1 MSYLVFYL
9 GIMDT
14 ATNHFPFPEATMIA
28 VNGVE
33 LEVFEAGRENAGNPI
48 VLCHG
53 WPDLAY
59 TWRFQIPAL
68 VAAGYHVIA
77 PNQRGFGNS
86 SAPEEIHDY
95 DIERLTGDLAALLD
109 HFGYERAT
117 FVGHDWGA
125 FIVWSFTLLY
135 PQRVDRVVALSLPYL
150 ARGDMPWLDF
160 MEAVLGEDNYFV
172 HFNKQPGV
180 ADAVFDADPARFLS
194 NLYRRD
200 EPLLPPAP
208 GMVLIETAQ
217 NNAPLGDPL
226 LTGHELAVYA
236 AAFTHSGFTGGI
248 NWYRN
253 LNRNWHLLA
262 DADPIIH
269 QPALMIYGLRDAVAR
284 AEHLSHFV
292 PNVEE
297 VSFDSGHWVQ
307 QESHSE
313 TTRAILE
320 WLSRTPA
327 SPGA

>member
-1 MSYLVFYL
+1 M
-9 GIMDT
+9 T
-14 ATNHFPFPEATMIA
+14 THQNTFPNASIIS

-77 PNQRGFGNS
+77 PNQRGFGG
-86 SAPEEIHDY
+86 SANPEEIVDY
-95 DIERLTGDLAALLD
+95 DISKLTGDLAALLD
-109 HFGYERAT
+109 HFGYTSAT
-117 FVGHDWGA
+117 FMGHDWGA

-135 PQRVDRVVALSLPYL
+135 PKRVDRVVALSLPYL
-150 ARGDMPWLDF
+150 ARGEMPWLDF
-160 MEAVLGEDNYFV
+160 MEAVLGEDYYFV

-180 ADAVFDADPARFLS
+180 ADAVFDADPARFLN

-200 EPLLPPAP
+200 EPLLPPKP
-208 GMVLIETAQ
+208 GMAMIEIAK
-217 NNAPLGDPL
+217 NSDPLGQPL
-226 LTGHELAVYA
+226 LTEQELAVYA
-236 AAFTHSGFTGGI
+236 SAFTRSGFTGGI

-262 DADPIIH
+262 DADPIIQ

-284 AEHLSHFV
+284 SEQLSDFV

-297 VSFDSGHWVQ
+297 MSFDSGHWVH
-307 QESHSE
+307 QERHSE
-313 TTRAILE
+313 VTPAIIE
-320 WLSRTPA
+320 WLTQTPSA
-327 SPGA
+327 

>member
-1 MSYLVFYL
+1 M
-9 GIMDT
+9 T
-14 ATNHFPFPEATMIA
+14 THQNTFPNASIIS

-77 PNQRGFGNS
+77 PNQRGFGG
-86 SAPEEIHDY
+86 SANPEEIVDY
-95 DIERLTGDLAALLD
+95 DISKLTGDLAALLD
-109 HFGYERAT
+109 HFGYTSAT
-117 FVGHDWGA
+117 FMGHDWGT

-135 PQRVDRVVALSLPYL
+135 PKRVDRVVALSLPYL
-150 ARGDMPWLDF
+150 ARGEMPWLDF
-160 MEAVLGEDNYFV
+160 MEAVLGEDYYFV

-180 ADAVFDADPARFLS
+180 ADAVFDADPARFLN

-200 EPLLPPAP
+200 EPLLPPKP
-208 GMVLIETAQ
+208 GMAMIEIAK
-217 NNAPLGDPL
+217 NSDPLGQPL
-226 LTGHELAVYA
+226 LTEQELAVYSS
-236 AAFTHSGFTGGI
+236 AFTRSGFTGGI

-262 DADPIIH
+262 DADPIIQ

-284 AEHLSHFV
+284 SEQLSDFV
-292 PNVEE
+292 PKVEE
-297 VSFDSGHWVQ
+297 MSFDSGHWVH
-307 QESHSE
+307 QERHSE
-313 TTRAILE
+313 VTPAIIE
-320 WLSRTPA
+320 WLTQTPSA
-327 SPGA
+327 